1 MWAWLYPPACAL
13 CGRLGEPAICPAC
26 EETFRSAGPWVIL
39 PEDPMSVD
47 ACFLY
52 DGRAAQAV
60 KRLKYE
66 RASPIRDPMARMMAA
81 RHFIT
86 DDEMVVP
93 VPIHW
98 TRRFERGFNQSE
110 WLASQMP
117 QSARVL
123 RRIRATRPQ
132 VGLNRAARQRNIVG
146 AFAASPLV
154 KGRRVVLVD
163 DVITSGSTV
172 LACREALRQAG
183 AAEVRA
189 IAFCSDQISQNAPV

>member
-13 CGRLGEPAICPAC
+13 CGRLGPPAICPTC
-26 EETFRSAGPWVIL
+26 EETFRAAGPWVIL

-66 RASPIRDPMARMMAA
+66 RASPLRDPMAQLMAA

-117 QSARVL
+117 QAARAL

-189 IAFCSDQISQNAPV
+189 IAFCSDQLAGKSNA

>member
-26 EETFRSAGPWVIL
+26 EETFRATGPWVIL

-52 DGRAAQAV
+52 QDRAAQAV

-66 RASPIRDPMARMMAA
+66 RASPLRDPMARMMAA

-86 DDEMVVP
+86 DDELVVP

-117 QSARVL
+117 WAAGAL
-123 RRIRATRPQ
+123 RRVRATRPQ
-132 VGLNRAARQRNIVG
+132 VGLNRAARQRNIIG

-189 IAFCSDQISQNAPV
+189 IAFCSDQLAANSKA

>member
-13 CGRLGEPAICPAC
+13 CGRLGEPAICPVC
-26 EETFRSAGPWVIL
+26 EETFRPAVPWVIL

-66 RASPIRDPMARMMAA
+66 RASPLRDPMARMMAA
-81 RHFIT
+81 RHFIA
-86 DDEMVVP
+86 DDEIVVP

-110 WLASQMP
+110 WIASQMP
-117 QSARVL
+117 NAARAV
-123 RRIRATRPQ
+123 RRVRATRPQ
-132 VGLNRAARQRNIVG
+132 VGLNRAARQRNIIG
-146 AFAASPLV
+146 AFAASAEV

-189 IAFCSDQISQNAPV
+189 VAFCSDQLAAKGNA

>member
-1 MWAWLYPPACAL
+1 MA
-13 CGRLGEPAICPAC
+13 
-26 EETFRSAGPWVIL
+26 
-39 PEDPMSVD
+39 VD
-47 ACFLY
+47 ACYLY
-52 DGRAAQAV
+52 EGRAAQAV

-66 RASPIRDPMARMMAA
+66 RASPLRDSMARLMAA
-81 RHFIT
+81 RHAIA

-110 WLASQMP
+110 WLASQLP
-117 QSARVL
+117 HVSGAL

-154 KGRRVVLVD
+154 HGRRVVLVD

-189 IAFCSDQISQNAPV
+189 IAFCSDQISQNPPV

>member
-26 EETFRSAGPWVIL
+26 EETFRAAGPWVIL

-52 DGRAAQAV
+52 QERAAEAV

-66 RASPIRDPMARMMAA
+66 RASPLRDPMARMMAA

-117 QSARVL
+117 QTARAL

-132 VGLNRAARQRNIVG
+132 VGLNRAARQRNIIG
-146 AFAASPLV
+146 AFAASSLV

-172 LACREALRQAG
+172 LACREALRRAG

-189 IAFCSDQISQNAPV
+189 IAFCSDQLAGKSNA

>member
-26 EETFRSAGPWVIL
+26 EETFRAAGPWVIL

-52 DGRAAQAV
+52 QERAAQAV

-66 RASPIRDPMARMMAA
+66 RASPLRDPMARMMAA

-117 QSARVL
+117 QATRAL

-132 VGLNRAARQRNIVG
+132 VGLNRAARQRNIIG

-189 IAFCSDQISQNAPV
+189 IAFCSDQLAAKGNA